1 MRTKTYRAGTMK
13 EALSQVRRDL
23 GGEAVILG
31 TREVRRR
38 RLLGLGTR
46 EVIEVTA
53 SDGPVAPS
61 VRVDTGFE
69 SSTGTSPALHAQF
82 SEQLSRLHAMV
93 EDLSRLGRLDHLLP
107 DLPSELVPTYAML
120 LEAEVPEVLARR
132 LMRHVAESLEPEEAH
147 RPDAVRDA
155 LRDAVESCLPIAP
168 PIAVV
173 PGTRRV
179 VALVGPTGVGK
190 TTTVAKLAANFK
202 LVHGLRPGLVTVDTY
217 RIAAVEQLRTYAEII
232 DLPLAVANAP
242 NEMRRAIDELGNVD
256 LVLIDTAGRS
266 PRDEVKIRELADF
279 LIEARPDEV
288 HLVLSAVAGERS
300 LRAAVER
307 FAVARADRLI
317 LTKLDEA
324 DGLGG
329 VLAVIGQANR
339 PVSYLTTGQA
349 VPDDIEPADRRRLAR
364 LILGHEEVDSSQLAA
379 RGSQFAVRNRNAAEN
394 RRSSTAERT

>member
-1 MRTKTYRAGTMK
+1 MVSPKTYRAGTLK
-13 EALSQVRRDL
+13 EALAQVRRDL
-23 GGEAVILG
+23 GGSAVILG

-38 RLLGLGTR
+38 RMFGLGAR
-46 EVIEVTA
+46 EVVEVTA
-53 SDGPVAPS
+53 SDGSRAAPAPVSIAIPA
-61 VRVDTGFE
+61 G
-69 SSTGTSPALHAQF
+69 SPGLHSRF
-82 SEQLSRLHAMV
+82 GEQLSRLHAMV
-93 EDLSRLGRLDHLLP
+93 EDLSRHGRLDHLLP
-107 DLPSELVPTYAML
+107 DLPGDLVPTYAGL
-120 LEAEVPEVLARR
+120 LEADVPEALARR
-132 LMRHVAESLEPEEAH
+132 LVRHVAERLEPDEAH

-155 LRDAVESCLPIAP
+155 LREAVESCIQVAP
-168 PIAVV
+168 PIAAV
-173 PGTRRV
+173 PGARRV

-202 LVHGLRPGLVTVDTY
+202 LAHGLRPGLVTVDTY

-242 NEMRRAIDELGNVD
+242 GEMARAIDELGDVD

-279 LIEARPDEV
+279 LAAAAPDEV
-288 HLVLSAVAGERS
+288 HLVLSAVAGERA

-329 VLAVIGQANR
+329 VLGVLGLADR

-349 VPDDIEPADRRRLAR
+349 VPDDIEPADRARLAR
-364 LILGHEEVDSSQLAA
+364 LILGHE
-379 RGSQFAVRNRNAAEN
+379 AVI
-394 RRSSTAERT
+394 

>member
-1 MRTKTYRAGTMK
+1 MTVATRRGSIRKIEEAENGMAGSKTYRAGTMK
-13 EALSQVRRDL
+13 EALAQVRRDL
-23 GGEAVILG
+23 GSRAVIHG

-38 RLLGLGTR
+38 RLFGLGGR
-46 EVIEVTA
+46 EMIEVTA
-53 SDGPVAPS
+53 SADG
-61 VRVDTGFE
+61 
-69 SSTGTSPALHAQF
+69 SSAGSAAIVTPANHALQAQF
-82 SEQLSRLHAMV
+82 GEQLGRLHAMV
-93 EDLSRLGRLDHLLP
+93 SDLSRQGRIDHLLP
-107 DLPSELVPTYAML
+107 DLPAGLVPIYAQL
-120 LEAEVPEVLARR
+120 LESEVPEVLARK
-132 LMRHVAESLEPEEAH
+132 LVRHVADRIEPDEFH
-147 RPDAVRDA
+147 RPGA
-155 LRDAVESCLPIAP
+155 LRDALCEAVEACVPVAP
-168 PIAVV
+168 PIAAV

-202 LVHGLRPGLVTVDTY
+202 LSHGLRPGLVTVDTY

-242 NEMRRAIDELGNVD
+242 SEMRRAIDELGDVD

-279 LIEARPDEV
+279 LAAVRPDEV

-329 VLAVIGQANR
+329 VLAVLGHADR

-349 VPDDIEPADRRRLAR
+349 VPDDIEPADRARLAR
-364 LILGHEEVDSSQLAA
+364 LILGQEVVA
-379 RGSQFAVRNRNAAEN
+379 
-394 RRSSTAERT
+394 

>member
-1 MRTKTYRAGTMK
+1 MTNKAPRTYRAGTLK
-13 EALSQVRRDL
+13 EALAQVRRDL
-23 GGEAVILG
+23 GGDAVILG

-38 RLLGLGTR
+38 RMLGLGR
-46 EVIEVTA
+46 KELVEVTA
-53 SDGPVAPS
+53 SGAAAAS
-61 VRVDTGFE
+61 G
-69 SSTGTSPALHAQF
+69 SGSGSPAPTAPAPRPTAALQAQF
-82 SEQLSRLHAMV
+82 GEQLSQLHAMV
-93 EDLSRLGRLDHLLP
+93 ESLSQHGRLDHLLP
-107 DLPSELVPTYAML
+107 DLPGDLVPTYAAL
-120 LEAEVPEVLARR
+120 LEAEVPEGLARR
-132 LMRHVAESLEPEEAH
+132 LVRHVAERLEPEQLG
-147 RPDAVRDA
+147 RPELVRAA
-155 LRDAVESCLPIAP
+155 LVDAVEGCVPIAP

-202 LVHGLRPGLVTVDTY
+202 LAHGLRTGLVTVDTY

-242 NEMRRAIDELGNVD
+242 GEMRRAIADLGEVD

-279 LIEARPDEV
+279 LAVVRPDEV

-300 LRAAVER
+300 LRAAVDR
-307 FAVARADRLI
+307 FALVRADRLI

-329 VLAVIGQANR
+329 VLSVLGQADR

-349 VPDDIEPADRRRLAR
+349 VPDDIEPADRSRLAR
-364 LILGHEEVDSSQLAA
+364 LILGHEVVS
-379 RGSQFAVRNRNAAEN
+379 
-394 RRSSTAERT
+394 

>member
-1 MRTKTYRAGTMK
+1 MSTRTYRAGTMT
-13 EALSQVRRDL
+13 EALAQVRRDL
-23 GGEAVILG
+23 GGGAVILG

-38 RLLGLGTR
+38 RLFGLGAR
-46 EVIEVTA
+46 ELVEVTA
-53 SDGPVAPS
+53 SDGPAGPVAVAMPRAGAAGTTPQAPRPQARPS
-61 VRVDTGFE
+61 
-69 SSTGTSPALHAQF
+69 ALHAQF
-82 SEQLSRLHAMV
+82 GEQLSRLHTMV
-93 EDLSRLGRLDHLLP
+93 EGLSRSGRLDHLLP
-107 DLPSELVPTYAML
+107 DLPGELVPTYATL

-132 LMRHVAESLEPEEAH
+132 LVRHVAERLEPGELH
-147 RPDAVRDA
+147 RPDLVREA
-155 LRDAVESCLPIAP
+155 LRDAVESCVPVAP
-168 PIAVV
+168 PIAAV

-202 LVHGLRPGLVTVDTY
+202 LAHGFRPGLVTVDTY

-232 DLPLAVANAP
+232 DLPLAVANSP
-242 NEMRRAIDELGNVD
+242 GEMTRAIDELGDVD
-256 LVLIDTAGRS
+256 IVLIDTAGRS

-279 LIEARPDEV
+279 LAEARPDEV

-307 FAVARADRLI
+307 FAVVHADRLI

-329 VLAVIGQANR
+329 VLAVLGQADR

-349 VPDDIEPADRRRLAR
+349 VPDDIEPADRARLAR
-364 LILGHEEVDSSQLAA
+364 LILGDDVVETSGHG
-379 RGSQFAVRNRNAAEN
+379 R
-394 RRSSTAERT
+394 